1 MTATATAT
9 DAQLIVVG
17 GSLGGLMAANVLHRA
32 GWRVTVLEKAA
43 GSLDG
48 RGAGIVTHSGL
59 RTALRAA
66 GVRVDDDLGENLGVR
81 VAARV
86 ALAADGTVQARTEH
100 QQVLTSWSRLYA
112 LLIDALPAGCL
123 QCASAVAAVAQTAD
137 GAQVVCDD
145 GRVFTG
151 ALVIASDGI
160 RSTVRTQ
167 LAPQARA
174 GYAGY
179 VGWRGVTDEAALSAH
194 TRATLFDHFGF
205 GLAPAEQMIGYPVAG
220 TGNSTVPGERR
231 YNFVWYRPADEKHE
245 LARLLTDADGVLH
258 PHGIPPHKVDP
269 REVAGM
275 REAAHALLAPQWAE
289 VVDRCA
295 QPFLQPI
302 HDLVSERI
310 AFGRVALMGDAA
322 FVARPHVGMGVTKAG
337 EDALALAAALARH
350 GATAQALQAYEAVR
364 LASGRAVVERGRR
377 LGAYLEARAHGQSAQ
392 RNAIEVLNE
401 TAVDLADGGATPCT
415 GSFLPSPIDRA
426 VAHST

>member
-1 MTATATAT
+1 MA
-9 DAQLIVVG
+9 DAQIIVVG
-17 GSLGGLMAANVLHRA
+17 GSLGGLMAAGVLHRA

-48 RGAGIVTHSGL
+48 RGAGIVTHRGL
-59 RTALRAA
+59 FDALRAA
-66 GVRVDDDLGENLGVR
+66 GARVDDTLGVR
-81 VAARV
+81 VASRV
-86 ALAADGTVQARTEH
+86 ALAADGTVEARTEH
-100 QQVLTSWSRLYA
+100 AQVLTSWSRLYA
-112 LLIDALPAGCL
+112 LLCDALPAGCL
-123 QCASAVAAVAQTAD
+123 RSGSAVAAVAQDA
-137 GAQVVCDD
+137 GGVQVTCDD
-145 GRVFTG
+145 GRVFAG

-160 RSTVRTQ
+160 RSTVRAQ

-174 GYAGY
+174 EYAGY
-179 VGWRGVTDEAALSAH
+179 VAWRGVTDEAVLSAH

-205 GLAPAEQMIGYPVAG
+205 GLPPGEQMIGYPVAG
-220 TGNSTVPGERR
+220 PGNSTAPGERR

-269 REVAGM
+269 REAAGM

-337 EDALALAAALARH
+337 ADALALTDALARH
-350 GATAQALQAYEAVR
+350 GATAQALQAYEAAR
-364 LASGRAVVERGRR
+364 LASGRAVVERGRQ
-377 LGAYLEARAHGQSAQ
+377 LGAYLEARAHGQAAQ
-392 RNAIEVLNE
+392 RSAIEVLNE
-401 TAVDLADGGATPCT
+401 TAVDLADGGATPGT
-415 GSFLPSPIDRA
+415 ASFLPSPIDRA